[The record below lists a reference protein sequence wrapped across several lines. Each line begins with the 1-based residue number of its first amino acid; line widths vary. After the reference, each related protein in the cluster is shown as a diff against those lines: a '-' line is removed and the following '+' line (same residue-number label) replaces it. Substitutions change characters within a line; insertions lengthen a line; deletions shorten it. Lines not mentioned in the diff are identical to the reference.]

1 MEKEKKKVMDD
12 KSTNYYEVRWYLDEN
27 DKDKYEYREFESK
40 KAMHNFYE
48 KHKADKGKINYE
60 LTYRNKYGEFLKDI
74 SVYDTNYDPTEK
86 YDKDDAEG
94 MYLYNFFG
102 KGNTG
107 EFYEMED
114 VIKMIDM
121 AIEGALRW

>member
-1 MEKEKKKVMDD
+1 MEEKKKVLDD
-12 KSTNYYEVRWYLDEN
+12 RSTNYYEARWYLDETN
-27 DKDKYEYREFESK
+27 KDKYEYREFASK

-48 KHKADKGKINYE
+48 KHKADKGKFNYE

-74 SVYDTNYDPTEK
+74 SFDDTDYDPTEN
-86 YDKDDAEG
+86 YDTDDEEG

-102 KGNTG
+102 RGNMG

-121 AIEGALRW
+121 AIEGTLKC

>member
-1 MEKEKKKVMDD
+1 MGEKKKALDD
-12 KSTNYYEVRWYLDEN
+12 KSTNYYEARWYLDETN
-27 DKDKYEYREFESK
+27 KDKYKYHEFSSK

-48 KHKADKGKINYE
+48 KHKKNKGKFNYE

-74 SVYDTNYDPTEK
+74 SFDDTDYDPTEK
-86 YDKDDAEG
+86 YDKDDEKG

-102 KGNTG
+102 RGDTG
-107 EFYEMED
+107 DFYEMKD

-121 AIEGALRW
+121 AIEGTLKC